1 MIEGGKENEVQKKYR
16 NGDECPDGS
25 GNACRM
31 RIKWQYIIK
40 YCIRQCIIC
49 IGRGI
54 NRRSYDFYL

>member
-1 MIEGGKENEVQKKYR
+1 MKFKKSIAMAMSVLMAA
-16 NGDECPDGS
+16 GMH
-25 GNACRM
+25 CRM